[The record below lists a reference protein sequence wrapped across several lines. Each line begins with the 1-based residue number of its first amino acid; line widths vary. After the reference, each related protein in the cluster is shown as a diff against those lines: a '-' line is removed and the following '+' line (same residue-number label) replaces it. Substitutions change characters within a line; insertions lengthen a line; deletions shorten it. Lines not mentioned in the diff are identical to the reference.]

1 MSTLTALHA
10 KKKRQSNAPE
20 AALLRP
26 TTSTSSKKLHLARS
40 TVFKTPKEGVSA
52 VPLTLS
58 DGTQVYV
65 PLRAA
70 SNNPSFSCSSQTK
83 NHHLY
88 DDQQHNN
95 NNPLGISMK
104 DLMARSEQ
112 IRRRAEHS
120 KRTMQEREEKTT
132 SSKSNKNNKHKSVA
146 VDDQLWVDK
155 HAPSSF
161 PHLLSDE
168 RTNREVLRA
177 LRAWDPYVFG
187 RDPPPRPAFQTRNNM
202 EPDETKASTTT
213 PAANS
218 ADKRPDETHRVLLLS
233 GPPGVGKSTL
243 AHIVARHAGYRPLE
257 VNGSD
262 ERSASVLTD
271 RVVRAME
278 SATLDFSAD
287 AKEKGRPN
295 CLILDEID
303 GADAKGAIQALV
315 DIIRAEMPVKKGGGK
330 TAPYLRRPIIFIC
343 NHKYAPALR
352 PLLPYARHFQVQPP
366 SNTRLVARLQAVL
379 AKERLNMM
387 GGSQLLHQLVTS
399 TGGDIRSCLYTLQ
412 FASAQKDLS
421 KALQSSMGGGGK
433 DGRSDVAATIS
444 SIFLR
449 PKKLMEERKSVTRV
463 LEAVDG
469 FGDPTKTLNALFL
482 NIHRVSYID
491 PTLDRC
497 STANEWI
504 SGADIYGSDQF
515 GDSPMNMYGMQRM
528 HIPSVAGAIH
538 LLCRIETKP
547 DLTFTTREI
556 SNLRYQTEANRG
568 LVQKFSEGLP
578 PSVKCRAVDRLSI
591 ELIPFALWV
600 LSAGNGSGSLS
611 RAASSLEMLT
621 KQERVALE
629 AHVAV
634 LCALGLTYVVDQEAA
649 RHNEH
654 VVSQMRLE
662 PPVDRLVNYK
672 QLVTDK
678 NRTRKEIPPAVCT
691 MYIFYPALWSI
702 ISLQS

>member
-1 MSTLTALHA
+1 MTALTALHA

-26 TTSTSSKKLHLARS
+26 KSKYTSKDTCTKLSLVKRNVL
-40 TVFKTPKEGVSA
+40 TTPKEGVSA

-58 DGTQVYV
+58 DGSRVYV
-65 PLRAA
+65 PMKEVQ
-70 SNNPSFSCSSQTK
+70 SNGFSQK
-83 NHHLY
+83 DLY
-88 DDQQHNN
+88 EHNN
-95 NNPLGISMK
+95 NDNKPLGISMK

-112 IRRRAEHS
+112 IRRRTEHT
-120 KRTMQEREEKTT
+120 KRTMQEREEKNIQAST
-132 SSKSNKNNKHKSVA
+132 SKSFSVE
-146 VDDQLWVDK
+146 DQLWVDK
-155 HAPSSF
+155 HAPSAF

-187 RDPPPRPAFQTRNNM
+187 RDPPPRPAFQTKNM
-202 EPDETKASTTT
+202 EQDEKKPT
-213 PAANS
+213 NS
-218 ADKRPDETHRVLLLS
+218 ADKRPDENNRVILLS

-278 SATLDFSAD
+278 SATLDFNANSKD
-287 AKEKGRPN
+287 NGRPN

-303 GADAKGAIQALV
+303 GADAKGAVQALV
-315 DIIRAEMPVKKGGGK
+315 DIIRAEMPVKKGGK

-379 AKERLNMM
+379 AKEKLNMM

-412 FASAQKDLS
+412 FAAAQNDLS
-421 KALQSSMGGGGK
+421 KALQSSIGGGGK
-433 DGRSDVAATIS
+433 DGRSDAATTIS
-444 SIFLR
+444 SVFLR
-449 PKKLMEERKSVTRV
+449 PKKLSEERASVTRV

-469 FGDPTKTLNALFL
+469 FGDPSRTLNSLFL

-497 STANEWI
+497 ATANEWI
-504 SGADIYGSDQF
+504 SGADVFSSDHL
-515 GDSPMNMYGMQRM
+515 GDNPMHMYGMQRM

-538 LLCRIETKP
+538 LLCRIETKS

-556 SNLRYQTEANRG
+556 SNLRYQTEANLG
-568 LVQKFSEGLP
+568 VVQKFSENLP
-578 PSVKCRAVDRLSI
+578 PSAKCRAVDRLSL

-600 LSAGNGSGSLS
+600 LSAGEGAGSLN
-611 RAASSLEMLT
+611 RAASSLEILT
-621 KQERVALE
+621 KHERIALD

-634 LCALGLTYVVDQEAA
+634 LGALGLTYVVDQESVK
-649 RHNEH
+649 HSDH

-662 PPVDRLVNYK
+662 PPIDRLVSYQK
-672 QLVTDK
+672 MIPDK
-678 NRTRKEIPPAVCT
+678 TRLRKEVPAAVSKSTLCSSPT
-691 MYIFYPALWSI
+691 TNLF
-702 ISLQS
+702 